1 MSSTN
6 YIQNGRWRAG
16 PVANRKA
23 PLNWGPPYHR
33 GGGTEP
39 ALPHMSAS
47 REDNQGSGRNG
58 KSRGPIRKTTRAHSL
73 SHLRRDLGRG
83 RAAGS
88 EAGRLPLLLPHPT
101 ESKPPHHTTPH
112 HAPQPNQ
119 PLRPAKLARE
129 AADASARKRKAAD
142 GGEAAPDAATTD
154 STPAPP
160 IPAEAVEDAAM
171 GDIPQA
177 PYAAD
182 VGAEGEGVPAV
193 PDPNPSPSLGGCSD
207 PVSVELSMGGDYYRS
222 CCGEP
227 DLDIPEG
234 PKLPCVGDKVRAG
247 VPLFPHHPP
256 LPLTAIT
263 DWLAPVLW
271 NGSPSRFGVTGLH

>member
-1 MSSTN
+1 MVNPEGLSAKRH
-6 YIQNGRWRAG
+6 GRIPSPTCAEISEEAAPQDQKQAG
-16 PVANRKA
+16 FRFCSPTRPN
-23 PLNWGPPYHR
+23 P
-33 GGGTEP
+33 
-39 ALPHMSAS
+39 S
-47 REDNQGSGRNG
+47 RH
-58 KSRGPIRKTTRAHSL
+58 T
-73 SHLRRDLGRG
+73 
-83 RAAGS
+83 
-88 EAGRLPLLLPHPT
+88 
-101 ESKPPHHTTPH
+101 HHTTPH